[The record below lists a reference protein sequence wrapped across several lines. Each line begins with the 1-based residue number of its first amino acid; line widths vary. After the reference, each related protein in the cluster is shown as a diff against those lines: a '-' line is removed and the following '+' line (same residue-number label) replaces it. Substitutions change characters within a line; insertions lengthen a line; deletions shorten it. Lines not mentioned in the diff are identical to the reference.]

1 MNYLFI
7 YQELQA
13 LGVTANYKG
22 YKQLALA
29 VQLALQQEE
38 RLNHVTK
45 ELYWA
50 VAGRLGCG
58 RFSIERNI
66 RTAAHIAWQTNPSRL
81 QELAGYPLYAAPSAS
96 QFISILVVYLLRRQT
111 SNAL

>member
-38 RLNHVTK
+38 RGSTMSPKSFIGLWRAGWV
-45 ELYWA
+45 A
-50 VAGRLGCG
+50 V
-58 RFSIERNI
+58 
-66 RTAAHIAWQTNPSRL
+66 
-81 QELAGYPLYAAPSAS
+81 
-96 QFISILVVYLLRRQT
+96 V
-111 SNAL
+111 